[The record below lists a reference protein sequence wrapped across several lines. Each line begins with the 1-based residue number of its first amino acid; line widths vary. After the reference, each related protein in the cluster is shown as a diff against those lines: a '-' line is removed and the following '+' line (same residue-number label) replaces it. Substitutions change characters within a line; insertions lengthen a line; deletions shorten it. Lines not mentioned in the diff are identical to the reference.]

1 MQSKAQ
7 AKAGAFAYEAGQRQ
21 EPSLTFGSRNDPGR
35 LCPPL
40 SNSCCVGARET
51 ILGKLFAR
59 ISWIAPKQNAGSSLK
74 HEESYQQVDAAEN
87 RISGFLL

>member
-1 MQSKAQ
+1 M
-7 AKAGAFAYEAGQRQ
+7 
-21 EPSLTFGSRNDPGR
+21 
-35 LCPPL
+35 PPL
-40 SNSCCVGARET
+40 SNSCCVGAGET

>member
-1 MQSKAQ
+1 
-7 AKAGAFAYEAGQRQ
+7 
-21 EPSLTFGSRNDPGR
+21 
-35 LCPPL
+35 
-40 SNSCCVGARET
+40 VGACET
-51 ILGKLFAR
+51 ILGKLFAK